1 MNFPAINGI
10 NPIQPGQ
17 TPMLDQINP
26 LRNIGGTPAAPNVT
40 ETEESFG
47 TLFEAYMNIVN
58 EAGRMEMQS
67 QQLQVGFALGQH
79 DDMMSVVL
87 AQEAAYTS
95 LYFTVQVTN
104 RIIEAYREIMR
115 MQI

>member
-1 MNFPAINGI
+1 MNFPAINSI

-17 TPMLDQINP
+17 TPMLDQISP
-26 LRNIGGTPAAPNVT
+26 LRNIGGTPTAPTVT
-40 ETEESFG
+40 ETEETFE
-47 TLFEAYMNIVN
+47 TFFEAYMGLVN

-79 DDMMSVVL
+79 DDMMSVIL